1 MSKILERQM
10 AVSKPV
16 SDLDK
21 VKQSIQAIWLPS
33 VFEYLPD
40 GSFDKTRE
48 HVTMGISSTYCTRMG
63 GDRCDAEGC
72 SEAMNLQGRSC
83 CFILVLEY

>member
-1 MSKILERQM
+1 M
-10 AVSKPV
+10 AASTPPTWTAW
-16 SDLDK
+16 S
-21 VKQSIQAIWLPS
+21 QAEHPS
-33 VFEYLPD
+33 NLTALCVFEYLPD

>member
-1 MSKILERQM
+1 MSKNLERQM

-48 HVTMGISSTYCTRMG
+48 HVTMGINRPLIAPEWG
-63 GDRCDAEGC
+63 GDRCDAEGW

-83 CFILVLEY
+83 WSLWF